1 MSDTKR
7 MTADEQLGA
16 FAGCRVTVCRCVG
29 CRINFLSLHSHAK
42 WCSAGC
48 RKAAYKD
55 RKATGAVTPVRRV
68 KPAPPMSAVGVARCG
83 AHVGVQLVGG
93 RCPACDA
100 ERVTLHDLGLSEL
113 PVGVTI
119 EEAAQHVVFSAPGRC
134 VHCNGKVRLRSN
146 DAICGMCGLNFDGA

>member
-1 MSDTKR
+1 MSDSKR
-7 MTADEQLGA
+7 MTADEQLRA
-16 FAGCRVTVCRCVG
+16 FAGSRVTVCRCVG
-29 CRINFLSLHSHAK
+29 CRANFLSLHGHSK

-48 RKAAYKD
+48 RKAAYKE
-55 RKATGAVTPVRRV
+55 RKATGDV
-68 KPAPPMSAVGVARCG
+68 APR
-83 AHVGVQLVGG
+83 
-93 RCPACDA
+93 
-100 ERVTLHDLGLSEL
+100 RVTLHDLGLAAI

>member
-55 RKATGAVTPVRRV
+55 RKATGAVPPPRPIKRAPE
-68 KPAPPMSAVGVARCG
+68 PAT
-83 AHVGVQLVGG
+83 LNG
-93 RCPACDA
+93 R
-100 ERVTLHDLGLSEL
+100 
-113 PVGVTI
+113 
-119 EEAAQHVVFSAPGRC
+119 GRC